1 MPKKTLATINSVGNN
16 HNYNK
21 WANALAKKWGISK
34 RTLEQDDYDYKGFY
48 ESNPSVANAILKGS
62 RNIHFPDTYK
72 LPSHPTFSEESKYSG
87 SYGNSIGGHWEDNSN
102 DLQRWTYQLSPDQ
115 VRKNWNVRRTLEYAG
130 EAEDE
135 GFRITDNRGRYP
147 IINSVVQGGVLPTV
161 TVRSKHKKGG
171 STNGDY
177 SNNSGIFGNES
188 LDTFTSFLPILGTA
202 QDAYA
207 FYKNPSWANA
217 GWLAASLGSDVF
229 TGGMAG
235 RAIKAFRLANKAN
248 DAARAANIAAR
259 KTWEAS
265 KRSMASG
272 TGRGADNL
280 RNIHALQAAG
290 ATRQAAIQKA
300 NDALFDAGIKI
311 GIDQGV
317 NAFLNAAQLDML
329 PDLRSKCKEGGI
341 HIAPSKRGTF
351 TAAATKHG
359 MGVQEFASR
368 VLRNKDSY
376 SPAMVKKANF
386 ARNASKWH

>member
-1 MPKKTLATINSVGNN
+1 MPTKNRSLESGGISDAQYFQIMERVAEQNYKNWGLPNSDAALIQALNDNTYNYRGY
-16 HNYNK
+16 YNK
-21 WANALAKKWGISK
+21 YPNSRANA
-34 RTLEQDDYDYKGFY
+34 
-48 ESNPSVANAILKGS
+48 
-62 RNIHFPDTYK
+62 DTHWTDEFKTVY
-72 LPSHPTFSEESKYSG
+72 HPTFSNESKYSG
-87 SYGNSIGGHWEDNSN
+87 KKSKYNPKGLKGGHWKGETFIPANW
-102 DLQRWTYQLSPDQ
+102 QRN
-115 VRKNWNVRRTLEYAG
+115 K
-130 EAEDE
+130 
-135 GFRITDNRGRYP
+135 FR
-147 IINSVVQGGVLPTV
+147 
-161 TVRSKHKKGG
+161 KGG
-171 STNGDY
+171 NTDGNDSD
-177 SNNSGIFGNES
+177 NSGIFGNES
-188 LDTFTSFLPILGTA
+188 IDTFTSFLPILGTA

-217 GWLAASLGSDVF
+217 GWLAASLASDVF

-248 DAARAANIAAR
+248 DAAKVANMAAR

-272 TGRGADNL
+272 TRRGADNL
-280 RNIHALQAAG
+280 RTIRSLQAAG
-290 ATRQAAIQKA
+290 ATRQAAIQRA

-317 NAFLNAAQLDML
+317 NGFLNAAQLGML
-329 PDLRSKCKEGGI
+329 PDLREDRNQKKDGGSI

-368 VLRNKDSY
+368 VLRNKDNY

-386 ARNASKWH
+386 ARNASKWNH